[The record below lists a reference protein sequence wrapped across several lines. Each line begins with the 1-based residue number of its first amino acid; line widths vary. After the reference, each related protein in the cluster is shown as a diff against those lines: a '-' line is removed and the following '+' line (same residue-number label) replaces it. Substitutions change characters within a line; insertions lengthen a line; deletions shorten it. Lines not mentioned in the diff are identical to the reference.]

1 MIWAGLGLFSYA
13 IGSIPTAY
21 LFTRYLIGRDI
32 RQMGDFNSG
41 AANVYRNVSA
51 KAGIAVGA
59 IDIIKGGLVIVLA
72 KWLVDDT
79 GMEMMAG
86 GAVLAGHIFPI
97 HLRFRGG
104 RGAATAVGVLIASL
118 PVIGL
123 PVGVFGLVML
133 YFTKKVIYPLAF
145 FLVAIPVLAW
155 PLGYSPAMAVYA
167 VAVPVSIGLSHFFST
182 RILNPGAA
190 RDLKDA
196 RDTGETGEAGDSP
209 LPQE

>member
-1 MIWAGLGLFSYA
+1 MTWVGLGILSYA

-21 LFTRYLIGRDI
+21 VFTRFLLGQDI

-41 AANVYRNVSA
+41 AANVYRSVGA
-51 KAGIAVGA
+51 KAGMAVGA

-72 KWLVDDT
+72 KVLVNDT

-86 GAVLAGHIFPI
+86 AAALAGHNYPV

-118 PVIGL
+118 PIIGL
-123 PVGVFGLVML
+123 PVGALGLVLL
-133 YFTKKVIYPLAF
+133 YFTRKAIYPLAM
-145 FLVAIPVLAW
+145 FLIAMPALAW
-155 PLGYSPAMAVYA
+155 PAGYSAALAVYA
-167 VAVPVSIGLSHFFST
+167 VAVPISIGLSHLFST
-182 RILNPGAA
+182 RILNSGAA
-190 RDLKDA
+190 RDIE
-196 RDTGETGEAGDSP
+196 DTGDTGDTGDSP